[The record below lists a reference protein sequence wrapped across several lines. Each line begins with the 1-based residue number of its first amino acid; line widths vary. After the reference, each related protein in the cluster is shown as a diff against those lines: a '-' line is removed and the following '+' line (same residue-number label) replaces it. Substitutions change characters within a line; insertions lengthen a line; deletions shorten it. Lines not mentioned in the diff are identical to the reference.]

1 MILLRGLI
9 LILALVLLTPLG
21 AQRGAD
27 PYLQQDIPGLL
38 AALKAAPDSRSAD
51 IVAQAVSARWS
62 ETRSPTLSFLMARGT
77 VAEEEGVYDLAL
89 KMYGAVVA
97 LRPDYAEVYHRRAG
111 VRYARGNRSGALA
124 DLAQCLDRN
133 PNHFGAWA
141 SLGAIFEDMGA
152 DAEALDAYDHA
163 LVLYPQWEQVKEAA
177 RRLKIRLEGRSA

>member
-9 LILALVLLTPLG
+9 LILALVLLTPMGTL
-21 AQRGAD
+21 RDAD

-38 AALKAAPDSRSAD
+38 MALKAAPDSRSAD

-77 VAEEEGVYDLAL
+77 VAEEGHNYDLAL

-97 LRPDYAEVYHRRAG
+97 LKPDYAEVYHRRAG
-111 VRYARGNRSGALA
+111 VRYARGNRTGALE
-124 DLAQCLDRN
+124 DLAQCLDHN
-133 PNHFGAWA
+133 SNHFGAWA

-152 DAEALDAYDHA
+152 DAQALEAYDHA
-163 LVLYPQWEQVKEAA
+163 LALYPQWQQVKEAA
-177 RRLKIRLEGRSA
+177 RRLRVRLEGRAA